1 MWLMALGVGAGG
13 GPRGS
18 WALVWGLE
26 GAQVSHGPWWGQPG
40 LSPVAPPRT
49 EVDTGKKA
57 PCANAGYEA
66 SLQPWVLSWLHRQ
79 STNETQ
85 YLT

>member
-1 MWLMALGVGAGG
+1 MGTGAGPTWVMGLG
-13 GPRGS
+13 GDS
-18 WALVWGLE
+18 TGL
-26 GAQVSHGPWWGQPG
+26 G
-40 LSPVAPPRT
+40 PVAPPWT
-49 EVDTGKKA
+49 EVDTGEKA
-57 PCANAGYEA
+57 PCADAGYEA